1 MTAPQLAAY
10 FEVSVRTIYR
20 DIDILSAAGIPIYA
34 SQGRGGGISIQ
45 DNYVLKKSMLSQEE
59 QKHIL
64 MALQSMQ
71 MIEGESAKSLLL
83 KLSSVFQREHV
94 TGWKLIFQ
102 AGPKA
107 VPAKSSFRRFKTQS

>member
-1 MTAPQLAAY
+1 MKENRYFQMVYLLLEKGTMTAPQLAAY

-71 MIEGESAKSLLL
+71 VIERESAKSLLL

-94 TGWKLIFQ
+94 DWL
-102 AGPKA
+102 
-107 VPAKSSFRRFKTQS
+107 

>member
-1 MTAPQLAAY
+1 MVYLLLEKGTMTAPQLAAY

-71 MIEGESAKSLLL
+71 VIEAVYSKGNML
-83 KLSSVFQREHV
+83 

-107 VPAKSSFRRFKTQS
+107 VPEKSSFRRFKTQS